1 MKKILAL
8 VLVLVAMAA
17 GCGGDDDGS
26 TTTTTTTTTPTTA
39 TTPTTEPSTPSITT
53 TSQSTTSTSS
63 STSSTMDSSTTD
75 SSTTSSTSTST
86 TSTTATDRVVQVYFS
101 TGDGT
106 DCSEVTAF
114 DRTVDASIGPARAAF
129 GELVG
134 GPTASEEAEGA
145 FSFFSSATSDA
156 VLSVMQSG
164 GILTVDLA
172 DVRADISNAGTSCG
186 SAAFTSSL
194 NATAFQFPTIDRVRY
209 LFAGS
214 CEEFGGFIQTDV
226 CEFDRNS

>member
-63 STSSTMDSSTTD
+63 STSSTTSSTST
-75 SSTTSSTSTST
+75 STTSSTSTST
-86 TSTTATDRVVQVYFS
+86 STDRVVQVYFS

-114 DRTVDASIGPARAAF
+114 DRTVDASIGPASAAF
-129 GELVG
+129 GALVG

-156 VLSVMQSG
+156 VLSVTQSG
-164 GILTVDLA
+164 GVLTVDLA

>member
-26 TTTTTTTTTPTTA
+26 TTTTTTTPTTA

-63 STSSTMDSSTTD
+63 STSSTMDSTST
-75 SSTTSSTSTST
+75 STTSSTSTSTST

-156 VLSVMQSG
+156 VLSVTQSG
-164 GILTVDLA
+164 GVLTVDLA

>member
-26 TTTTTTTTTPTTA
+26 TTTTATTTTPTTA

-63 STSSTMDSSTTD
+63 STSSTMDSTST
-75 SSTTSSTSTST
+75 STTSSTSTS